1 MKDNYP
7 MGAALDPSA
16 PYNQS
21 DPKPVEVDCCVSYSL
36 SKSMPV
42 KIQNYSTS
50 EEYESDMD
58 DEGHRYCNKIQEN
71 HFDDT
76 NFIEEFKNDSDALGI
91 PTLLMELQN
100 LCKETIEVRKRQ
112 IEMTKNVDGYE
123 YIKIL
128 EKDIQHYEL
137 LIKASKD
144 WVVDELDVCQE

>member
-21 DPKPVEVDCCVSYSL
+21 NPNPIEVDCCVSYSM

-50 EEYESDMD
+50 EEYESNID
-58 DEGHRYCNKIQEN
+58 DKGHRYCHKFEEN
-71 HFDDT
+71 NFDDT

-100 LCKETIEVRKRQ
+100 LCKETIEVRKSQ

-137 LIKASKD
+137 LIKASEG
-144 WVVDELDVCQE
+144 WTVDELDVCQE

>member
-16 PYNQS
+16 PYNQ
-21 DPKPVEVDCCVSYSL
+21 PNQKPVEVDCCVSYSL

-58 DEGHRYCNKIQEN
+58 DDGHRYCNKIQEN
-71 HFDDT
+71 NFDDT
-76 NFIEEFKNDSDALGI
+76 NFIEEFNNDDTAFGI
-91 PTLLMELQN
+91 PALLTELQKLVKERVKELTDNFN
-100 LCKETIEVRKRQ
+100 LTKSYSVRQ
-112 IEMTKNVDGYE
+112 
-123 YIKIL
+123 KIR
-128 EKDIQHYEL
+128 EKVNHYESIL
-137 LIKASKD
+137 QASKD

>member
-7 MGAALDPSA
+7 MGAVLDPSA

-58 DEGHRYCNKIQEN
+58 DDGHRYCNKIQEN
-71 HFDDT
+71 NFDGT
-76 NFIEEFKNDSDALGI
+76 NFIEEFNNDDTAFGI
-91 PTLLMELQN
+91 PALLTELQKLVKERVKELTDNFN
-100 LCKETIEVRKRQ
+100 LTKSYSVRQKIREQ
-112 IEMTKNVDGYE
+112 IN
-123 YIKIL
+123 
-128 EKDIQHYEL
+128 HYESIL
-137 LIKASKD
+137 QASKE
-144 WVVDELDVCQE
+144 WVIDELDVCQE

>member
-21 DPKPVEVDCCVSYSL
+21 DPEPVEVDCCVSYSL

-50 EEYESDMD
+50 EEYESDID
-58 DEGHRYCNKIQEN
+58 DEGQRYCHKFQEN
-71 HFDDT
+71 NFDDT
-76 NFIEEFKNDSDALGI
+76 NFIEEFKNDDTAFGI
-91 PTLLMELQN
+91 PALLTELQKLVKERVKELTDNFN
-100 LCKETIEVRKRQ
+100 LTKSYSVRQ
-112 IEMTKNVDGYE
+112 
-123 YIKIL
+123 KIR
-128 EKDIQHYEL
+128 EQVNHYESIL
-137 LIKASKD
+137 QASKD

>member
-36 SKSMPV
+36 SKSMPI

-58 DEGHRYCNKIQEN
+58 DEGHRYCHKLQEN
-71 HFDDT
+71 NFDNT
-76 NFIEEFKNDSDALGI
+76 NFTEEFKNDNTTFGI
-91 PTLLMELQN
+91 PALLTELQKLVKERVKELTDNFN
-100 LCKETIEVRKRQ
+100 LTKSYSVRQKIREQ
-112 IEMTKNVDGYE
+112 IN
-123 YIKIL
+123 
-128 EKDIQHYEL
+128 HYESIL
-137 LIKASKD
+137 QASKD

>member
-58 DEGHRYCNKIQEN
+58 DEGRRYCHKLQEN
-71 HFDDT
+71 NFDYT
-76 NFIEEFKNDSDALGI
+76 NFTEEFKNDNTAFGI
-91 PTLLMELQN
+91 PALLTELQKLVKERVKELTDNFN
-100 LCKETIEVRKRQ
+100 LTKSYSVRQKIREQ
-112 IEMTKNVDGYE
+112 IN
-123 YIKIL
+123 
-128 EKDIQHYEL
+128 HYESIL
-137 LIKASKD
+137 QASKD

>member
-36 SKSMPV
+36 SKSMPI

-58 DEGHRYCNKIQEN
+58 DEGHRYCHKLQEN
-71 HFDDT
+71 NFDDT
-76 NFIEEFKNDSDALGI
+76 NFTEEFKNDNTAFGI
-91 PTLLMELQN
+91 PALLTELQKLVKERVKELTDNFN
-100 LCKETIEVRKRQ
+100 LTKSYSVRQKIREQ
-112 IEMTKNVDGYE
+112 IN
-123 YIKIL
+123 
-128 EKDIQHYEL
+128 HYESIL
-137 LIKASKD
+137 QASKD

>member
-42 KIQNYSTS
+42 KIHNYSTS
-50 EEYESDMD
+50 EEYESNID
-58 DEGHRYCNKIQEN
+58 DEGHRYCHKFQEN
-71 HFDDT
+71 NFDDT
-76 NFIEEFKNDSDALGI
+76 NFTEEFKNDNTAFGI
-91 PTLLMELQN
+91 PALLTELQKLVKERVKELTDNFN
-100 LCKETIEVRKRQ
+100 LTKSYSVRQKIREQ
-112 IEMTKNVDGYE
+112 INYYE
-123 YIKIL
+123 SIL
-128 EKDIQHYEL
+128 Q
-137 LIKASKD
+137 ASEG

>member
-50 EEYESDMD
+50 EEYESDID
-58 DEGHRYCNKIQEN
+58 DEGQRYCHKFQEN
-71 HFDDT
+71 NFDDT
-76 NFIEEFKNDSDALGI
+76 NFIEEFKNDDTAFGI
-91 PTLLMELQN
+91 PALLTELQKLVKERVKGLTDNFN
-100 LCKETIEVRKRQ
+100 LTKSYSVRQKIREQ
-112 IEMTKNVDGYE
+112 IN
-123 YIKIL
+123 
-128 EKDIQHYEL
+128 HYESIL
-137 LIKASKD
+137 QASKD
-144 WVVDELDVCQE
+144 WVIDELDVCQE